1 MQALQELQYWLCGG
15 SLLEGRQRHQLQ
27 FTASSTV
34 RLHSCQRAEYP
45 PLPLSLARSRCSST
59 QGLLKMHGVSAAQL
73 TTTDQRSI
81 TSPCKHP
88 GCAAHSHRRSLCSL
102 KEVSTQISTRRSDY
116 DSERGQR
123 QPAARREERNRGPG
137 DRKRSAERRRRRLG
151 FLRKGRKKC
160 TQSGLG
166 REEERREGKWR
177 EKGFG
182 SVKRSSNILFTI
194 VQATVSLIHFS
205 AEKRSK
211 T

>member
-1 MQALQELQYWLCGG
+1 MSTGG
-15 SLLEGRQRHQLQ
+15 ETETPAAVHSQLNCP
-27 FTASSTV
+27 STFLS
-34 RLHSCQRAEYP
+34 RGQNTPH
-45 PLPLSLARSRCSST
+45 PLSRSRCSST

-123 QPAARREERNRGPG
+123 QPAARQEERNRGPG
-137 DRKRSAERRRRRLG
+137 ERKRPVQKEDDEGWASLG
-151 FLRKGRKKC
+151 REEKKC

-166 REEERREGKWR
+166 REEERREGK
-177 EKGFG
+177 
-182 SVKRSSNILFTI
+182 
-194 VQATVSLIHFS
+194 
-205 AEKRSK
+205 
-211 T
+211 